1 LTDEIG
7 QRFKFLRFKIGPVF
21 DNSDSLCYM
30 IFFMPEDQLPGRILA
45 IHDRIRRRF
54 PQVEK
59 DLFGHRRIHLNCAAG
74 TLAVDTAAKA
84 MGDAATW
91 SNALPGE
98 IYPAE
103 IATKEFHER
112 VRGITADFLNAPNPS
127 EISFHF
133 STTHGLMT
141 LAFSLRGLF
150 NPKSNLIVTDLD
162 HMANVSPWE
171 TVEGKL
177 SGAEIRRARITDKG
191 RLDLDHL
198 LSLVDEETGLVAVTL
213 ASNGLGTIA
222 PLEEAIPMI
231 RAKSPSCL
239 ICVDAVH
246 HALHGSIDVQQL
258 GCDFLAFSGYKVF
271 GPMLGVLWGK
281 KGLFGKLEPYRVETN
296 KNEAPYRYEQGTL
309 SNAALASLEAA
320 LQYILWLAE
329 ELNAGWEA
337 DKTQRPAK
345 FKAAMMAIASYE
357 AEISRLILDGFER
370 LDKNKFRCYGITDPD
385 ECLGRDPTFAFE
397 VSGQT
402 ARQVKKYLWDHHSIQ
417 TADGNHYSAVFYR
430 HFRRDSICR
439 ASFAHYNS
447 LEEAQLFLAALE
459 ELVAGS

>member
-1 LTDEIG
+1 MLYD
-7 QRFKFLRFKIGPVF
+7 
-21 DNSDSLCYM
+21 
-30 IFFMPEDQLPGRILA
+30 FFMTEDHPPGLILA
-45 IHDRIRRRF
+45 VHDRIRRRF
-54 PQVEK
+54 PQIDK
-59 DLFGHRRIHLNCAAG
+59 DLFGHGRIHLNCAAG

-84 MGDAATW
+84 MADAASWT
-91 SNALPGE
+91 NALPGE

-133 STTHGLMT
+133 STTHALMT
-141 LAFSLRGLF
+141 MAFSLRGLF

-171 TVEGKL
+171 TLGGKL
-177 SGAEIRRARITDKG
+177 SGAEIRRAAITDRG

-198 LSLVDEETGLVAVTL
+198 LSLVDERTMLVAVTL
-213 ASNGLGTIA
+213 ASNSLGTIV
-222 PLEEAIPMI
+222 PLQEAIPMI
-231 RAKSPSCL
+231 RAKSPFCL
-239 ICVDAVH
+239 VCVDAVH
-246 HALHGSIDVQQL
+246 NALHGSIDVQQL

-281 KGLFGKLEPYRVETN
+281 KGLLGKFEPYRVETN
-296 KNEAPYRYEQGTL
+296 KNETPYKYEQGTL
-309 SNAALASLEAA
+309 NNAALASLEAA
-320 LQYILWLAE
+320 LEYILWLAE
-329 ELNAGWEA
+329 EINPRWDA
-337 DKTQRPAK
+337 DKAQRPAK

-357 AEISRLILDGFER
+357 AEISRQILEGFER
-370 LDKNKFRCYGITDPD
+370 LDKKKFSCYGITDPD
-385 ECLGRDPTFAFE
+385 ECQKRDPTFAFD

-402 ARQVKKYLWDHHSIQ
+402 AREVKKYLWDHHSIQ

-430 HFRRDSICR
+430 HFRQDSVCR

-459 ELVAGS
+459 ELVLGS